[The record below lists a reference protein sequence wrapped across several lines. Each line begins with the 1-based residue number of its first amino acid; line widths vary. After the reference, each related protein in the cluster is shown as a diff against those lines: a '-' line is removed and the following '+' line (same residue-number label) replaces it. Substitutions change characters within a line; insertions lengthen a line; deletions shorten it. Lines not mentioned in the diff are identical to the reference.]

1 MLNKYKTFNKDN
13 ITKLNKELKSNFN
26 ITDSL
31 DYDFYDL
38 KLRNEEPKQKIQELD
53 VISNSLSYPSFNKT
67 YKIRPKKN
75 DVI

>member
-31 DYDFYDL
+31 DYDFYDI
-38 KLRNEEPKQKIQELD
+38 KLRNEEPKQKI
-53 VISNSLSYPSFNKT
+53 
-67 YKIRPKKN
+67 
-75 DVI
+75 